1 MPPKNNSTP
10 IKTSESYTMT
20 HEEEELQY
28 EISKLRY
35 QVQQISILRRE
46 TEANIDGLK
55 EEMEAK
61 LDGLKD
67 QIIANM
73 DDKLVEDHIEHQQQ
87 VLQLSKDNPTL
98 VQNLMKQQE
107 DQHHIERSYEEVIET
122 RTRQVRSISEY
133 LSKWKNFPV
142 EDSTWEDENFIQK
155 HQEII
160 KR

>member
-1 MPPKNNSTP
+1 
-10 IKTSESYTMT
+10 
-20 HEEEELQY
+20 
-28 EISKLRY
+28 
-35 QVQQISILRRE
+35 
-46 TEANIDGLK
+46 
-55 EEMEAK
+55 MEAK

-73 DDKLVEDHIEHQQQ
+73 DAKLVEDHSEHQQQ

-107 DQHHIERSYEEVIET
+107 DKHHIESSSEAVTEI

-142 EDSTWEDENFIQK
+142 EDSTWEDENSIHK